1 VGNEFEV
8 IYSVSG
14 MCDLL
19 HRIGYVYKKPKIVPG
34 NPDLEAQ
41 EIFAD
46 WVMDQG
52 LD

>member
-1 VGNEFEV
+1 
-8 IYSVSG
+8 